1 MGQPPTRG
9 TTKRH
14 SDMPL
19 NLSEPMASPRM
30 CRHDLREPLDADP
43 TRATNV
49 VATEASNSHLDRH
62 CPTLPWKISK
72 PAIVSA
78 VDAV

>member
-30 CRHDLREPLDADP
+30 CRHDLREPLDEDLALAE
-43 TRATNV
+43 RV
-49 VATEASNSHLDRH
+49 VASEAPNSHRNRH
-62 CPTLPWKISK
+62 GPALPWEISK

-78 VDAV
+78 VDTV

>member
-30 CRHDLREPLDADP
+30 CPHDLREPLDEDP
-43 TRATNV
+43 ALAKRV
-49 VATEASNSHLDRH
+49 VAAETPNSHRNRH
-62 CPTLPWKISK
+62 GPALPWEISK
-72 PAIVSA
+72 PAIVST
-78 VDAV
+78 VDTV